1 MAAGLTAIGSI
12 LGAVGAMKQ
21 AKASAKAEKLRQR
34 QMNLEAMRKKRE
46 IVREGVRARSEAL
59 STATAQGAAE
69 GSGLQ
74 GGIAQITNQV
84 GRNTQANEQD
94 RTIGNKIFKANQ
106 QYANAGGLMALGQ
119 GISSLGS
126 VFGSSNFARFTS

>member
-1 MAAGLTAIGSI
+1 MAIGSI

-21 AKASAKAEKLRQR
+21 AKASAKAEKARQR
-34 QMNLEAMRKKRE
+34 QMQLEAMRKRRE

-59 STATAQGAAE
+59 SNATAQGAAE

-74 GGIAQITNQV
+74 GGYGQIAGTVNRGLSANVQDESLA
-84 GRNTQANEQD
+84 NTV
-94 RTIGNKIFKANQ
+94 FKANR
-106 QYANAGGLMALGQ
+106 QYASAGGLIAIGQ

>member
-12 LGAVGAMKQ
+12 LGVVGAMKQ
-21 AKASAKAEKLRQR
+21 AKASAKAEKARQR
-34 QMNLEAMRKKRE
+34 QMQLEAMRKRRD

-59 STATAQGAAE
+59 SNATSQGGAE

-74 GGIAQITNQV
+74 GGYGQIAGTVNR
-84 GRNTQANEQD
+84 GLQANVQD
-94 RTIGNKIFKANQ
+94 ESLANTVFKANQ
-106 QYANAGGLMALGQ
+106 SYAKAGGLIAIGQ